1 MASVIQATA
10 EGNLEI
16 RGPVKPGFEKILT
29 PEALDFLIHLHCA
42 FKDRRRELLARRS
55 ARQAEFD
62 AGKLPDFL
70 QSTQSIREGDWQVAP
85 IPADLADRRIEI
97 TGPVD
102 RKMIINGL
110 NSGARVFMAD
120 FEDASSPTWENMI
133 GGQLNI
139 FDAVRRQID
148 FTADNGKTYAL
159 NENPAVLMVRARG
172 WHMEER
178 HLAFEDE
185 VLSAGLVD
193 FGLCFFH
200 NARAL
205 MERGSGPYFYLPKL
219 ESHLE
224 ARLWNDIFNFS
235 QDLLGIPRGSIRAT
249 VLIETIPAA
258 FEMDEILYELREHSA
273 GLNCGRWDYIFS
285 FIKCM
290 QAHPE
295 FVLPDRAQVTMDV
308 HFLSSYS
315 QLLVRTCHKRGIH
328 AMGGMAAQIPIKND
342 PEANARAI
350 EKVCADKE
358 REARNGHDGSWVAHP
373 DLIPPAMAVF
383 DRYIDGPNQ
392 IANKR
397 EDVEVSA
404 GDLLRVPDG
413 TITMSGL
420 RMNVMAAVH
429 YMEQWLSGRGAVPFN
444 NQMEDAAT
452 AEISRAQLWQWV
464 KHPKGVLD
472 SGERVTVDMVDRV
485 VDEVLASLQAELGEV
500 AFASRRYRD
509 AALLLVSMVAAP
521 TLPTFLTLAA
531 YKKLD

>member
-16 RGPVKPGFEKILT
+16 RGPLHPGYEEILS
-29 PEALDFLIHLHCA
+29 PAALDFLTRLHVA
-42 FKDRRRELLARRS
+42 FKDRRRELLVRRNR
-55 ARQAEFD
+55 RQADFD
-62 AGKLPDFL
+62 AGNFPDFL
-70 QSTQSIREGDWQVAP
+70 TETKDIRDGDWQVAP

-102 RKMIINGL
+102 RKMIVNGL

-133 GGQLNI
+133 GGQINI
-139 FDAVRRQID
+139 RDAILRQID
-148 FTADNGKTYAL
+148 FTADNGKRYELCAD
-159 NENPAVLMVRARG
+159 PAVLMVRARG
-172 WHMEER
+172 WHMEEK
-178 HLAFEDE
+178 HLVFEGE
-185 VLSAGLVD
+185 SLSAGLVD

-200 NARAL
+200 NAKAL
-205 MERGSGPYFYLPKL
+205 IERGSGPYFYLPKL

-235 QDLLGIPRGSIRAT
+235 QDALGIPRGTIRAT

-258 FEMDEILYELREHSA
+258 FEMDEILFELKDHSA

-285 FIKCM
+285 FIKCL
-290 QAHPE
+290 QAHPDC
-295 FVLPDRAQVTMDV
+295 VLPDRSQVTMDV

-315 QLLVRTCHKRGIH
+315 QLLVRTCHRRGVH
-328 AMGGMAAQIPIKND
+328 AMGGMAAQIPIKGD
-342 PEANARAI
+342 PEANDRAVA
-350 EKVCADKE
+350 KVCADKE

-373 DLIPPAMAVF
+373 DLIAPAMSVF
-383 DRYIDGPNQ
+383 DRYLDGPNQ

-397 EDVEVSA
+397 EDVVVA
-404 GDLLRVPDG
+404 QADLLRVPDG
-413 TITMSGL
+413 TITMDGL
-420 RMNVMAAVH
+420 RTNVMAAVH

-464 KHPKGVLD
+464 RHPRGVLD
-472 SGERVTVDMVDRV
+472 TGERVTAALVESV
-485 VDEVLASLQAELGEV
+485 VDEVLSTLRAAQGDV
-500 AFASRRYRD
+500 AFAASRYQD
-509 AALLLVSMVAAP
+509 AATLLISMVASP

-531 YKKLD
+531 YRKLD